1 MPAAPADGLATAAVT
16 PLYTKLKPRPNGP
29 GRERVARHQRARLHG
44 ATIAAVAARGYP
56 ALTVSQLVA
65 LAGISR
71 RTFYEHFADREACFL
86 ASYDAIVASAA
97 RRAAEAA
104 GGAGD
109 AGADGLGAGARVE
122 DGPGESGRGTGGL
135 REDDRAPA
143 LGRALA
149 ALAREVAA
157 EPRAA
162 RLALV
167 EILAAGP
174 VGLERIERTRGAV
187 QRALAR
193 YLCEPQAPPPPPAVL
208 LGIAGG
214 ILHVARRRLLEDA
227 PHELPELAG
236 ELHAWA
242 LACGSPAAATLP
254 TETPTVVSIAS
265 ACHPGAQRGRD
276 EHRLILRTAAELAA
290 REGYAQVSSG
300 RIAHRAGVPEALVRE
315 RYGSGEECF
324 LAALELLTAEALA
337 GALPDAQQAPDWP
350 TGVQRTI
357 ATLLRHVAHDR
368 VFAQIAFVEVFAAGP
383 AGLRRGEG
391 LLRSLAELLLRYAP
405 RAQRPSPLAAEAAVG
420 AIWEIIHHHVVHRT
434 VQQLPGLAASA
445 TYMVLAPAIGP
456 QEAVRSVRGS

>member
-1 MPAAPADGLATAAVT
+1 MRRAAAPAGGPASTALRRAAAGRELGAAVST
-16 PLYTKLKPRPNGP
+16 PLYSKLKPRPNGP

-86 ASYDAIVASAA
+86 ASYDAIVAGAA
-97 RRAAEAA
+97 RRAGEAA
-104 GGAGD
+104 G
-109 AGADGLGAGARVE
+109 LG
-122 DGPGESGRGTGGL
+122 
-135 REDDRAPA
+135 PA
-143 LGRALA
+143 FEALA
-149 ALAREVAA
+149 HEVAA
-157 EPRAA
+157 KPQAA

-187 QRALAR
+187 QRTLAER
-193 YLCEPQAPPPPPAVL
+193 LCEPQAPPPPPAVL
-208 LGIAGG
+208 QGIAGG
-214 ILHVARRRLLEDA
+214 IWHVARRRLLEDA

-236 ELHAWA
+236 GLHAWA
-242 LACGSPAAATLP
+242 LACGSPAAAELP
-254 TETPTVVSIAS
+254 IGAPTVAS
-265 ACHPGAQRGRD
+265 LAGACHPGGRD

-290 REGYAQVSSG
+290 REGYAQVSTG
-300 RIAHRAGVPEALVRE
+300 RIADEAGVPEALLRE

-337 GALPDAQQAPDWP
+337 GALRDAQQAPDWP
-350 TGVQRTI
+350 TGVQRAL
-357 ATLLRHVAHDR
+357 ATLMRHVAHDR
-368 VFAQIAFVEVFAAGP
+368 AFAQIAFVEVFAAGP
-383 AGLRRGEG
+383 GGLQRGEG

-420 AIWEIIHHHVVHRT
+420 GIWEIIHHHVAHRT

-445 TYMVLAPAIGP
+445 AYLVLAPAIGP
-456 QEAVRSVRGS
+456 EEAVRSVRAGS